1 MAEATKRKGKT
12 SRSRPVAR
20 KRTRSTATSAGL
32 KVGTEAERDGPPQ
45 ELEAAIT
52 HDEPVAAA
60 PPQEL
65 EAANS
70 QDDPVAAAPEPP
82 AEETRPVQGTD
93 GPEATTSPEPSEGMG
108 LVELAM
114 TMPTFRKRVI
124 ARLVKKL
131 G

>member
-1 MAEATKRKGKT
+1 MTDHHRSSKRRLPMT
-12 SRSRPVAR
+12 SR
-20 KRTRSTATSAGL
+20 
-32 KVGTEAERDGPPQ
+32 
-45 ELEAAIT
+45 
-52 HDEPVAAA
+52 VAAA

-65 EAANS
+65 EAANT
-70 QDDPVAAAPEPP
+70 QDEPVAAAPPRELEAANTQDERVAAAPEPQ

-93 GPEATTSPEPSEGMG
+93 GPEAGTSPDPSQGMG

-114 TMPTFRKRVI
+114 TVPTFRRRVI